1 MPILKQKV
9 FAYITHGHRL
19 LVFRHAD
26 FPKAGIQV
34 PAGTVQPDEHPDDA
48 VLREVYEETG
58 LSDFTEVYLL
68 GEQIRDMRDFQ
79 RDEIHHRYFYHL
91 PFAGNPPTTWRHDE
105 TSGGIAEPI
114 VFEIFWANLP
124 DKIPELIADHDKF
137 LLALLKRLS
146 IDQEGRTNT

>member
-34 PAGTVQPDEHPDDA
+34 PAGTVQPDEHPDAA

-58 LSDFTEVYLL
+58 LSDFTEVYFL
-68 GEQIRDMRDFQ
+68 GEFTKRGSRIDRGSRQI
-79 RDEIHHRYFYHL
+79 
-91 PFAGNPPTTWRHDE
+91 FA
-105 TSGGIAEPI
+105 SVAEAI
-114 VFEIFWANLP
+114 IY
-124 DKIPELIADHDKF
+124 
-137 LLALLKRLS
+137 
-146 IDQEGRTNT
+146 